1 MNREKAVREAFY
13 QTLKDMQVTI
23 PDVGLFTV
31 PVYSNKNESDEE
43 MYVLITGQFGQNR
56 STLAAYMWK
65 EVITIE
71 ITHTQQNSATYDYV
85 DIISDEIERLIL
97 PAIPL
102 YVHSDGLT
110 AQSGWQIS
118 CVELRD
124 VNSMALTLGQN
135 RASTTVLKQLQFSLI
150 ISKIS

>member
-1 MNREKAVREAFY
+1 MNREKAVREGFY
-13 QTLKDMQVTI
+13 QSLKNMQVTI
-23 PDVGLFTV
+23 PEVGLFPV

-56 STLAAYMWK
+56 SNLTCYQWK
-65 EVITIE
+65 EVVTIE
-71 ITHTQQNSATYDYV
+71 IYHTQQNSATYDYV
-85 DIISDEIERLIL
+85 DIISDKIEELIL

-102 YVHSDGLT
+102 YNNPDGLT
-110 AQSGWQIS
+110 AQQGWQFS

-124 VNSMALTLGQN
+124 INSMALMLGQN
-135 RASTTVLKQLQFSLI
+135 GAQTTVLKQLQFSLI